1 MQTAKTKIMSVS
13 FQPAVFDRINEYCTA
28 RGCTRSWFMN
38 KAAESYLAECL
49 EDKADYDDAAAAW
62 DEYEKSGSKLYSA
75 EEVRRELGL

>member
-1 MQTAKTKIMSVS
+1 
-13 FQPAVFDRINEYCTA
+13 
-28 RGCTRSWFMN
+28 MN